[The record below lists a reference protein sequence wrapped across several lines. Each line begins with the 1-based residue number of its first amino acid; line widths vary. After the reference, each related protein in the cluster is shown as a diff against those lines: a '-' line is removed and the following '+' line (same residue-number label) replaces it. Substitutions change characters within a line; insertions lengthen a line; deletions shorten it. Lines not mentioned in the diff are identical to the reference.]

1 MNVEREEWAR
11 AFLRQASSD
20 LAVYDLLERQP
31 QQEFPRCHSLHYLQM
46 ACEKVA
52 KAYRTRETDA
62 VLHGEGGLLR
72 RHVGFEKFMRSFLL
86 SPLVK
91 SRYEGKDAQL
101 RQVSKT
107 TLTLAREIEKLAPSV
122 DEEAAPDNA
131 EYPWWAKDRVVA
143 PCEHD
148 FPRLSLLRGAGGR
161 TLLKLVREAVR
172 QF

>member
-62 VLHGEGGLLR
+62 VLHGD
-72 RHVGFEKFMRSFLL
+72 V
-86 SPLVK
+86 
-91 SRYEGKDAQL
+91 
-101 RQVSKT
+101 
-107 TLTLAREIEKLAPSV
+107 
-122 DEEAAPDNA
+122 
-131 EYPWWAKDRVVA
+131 
-143 PCEHD
+143 
-148 FPRLSLLRGAGGR
+148 PRLSLLRGAGGR